1 MKKILICANTLCIG
15 GIEKSLIN
23 LLKNIDKSQF
33 KIDLMLEERSGE
45 LIKEVPKNIN
55 ILEYKVYNLK
65 NKFIQKLLNFLNQI
79 KWTLKYKNKYDT
91 SICFATYSYAANKV
105 ARILSKNRILFVHS
119 DYTKI
124 YNETE
129 LKEFFDTR
137 NLSDFNIIIFVSNES
152 KENLIKFYPNIVD
165 KSLVINNI
173 IDINEIKEK
182 SEYKIEKIYNK
193 NNINLLFIGRLEE
206 ESKNISTQL
215 KLIKDLSIDIPN
227 IKLFIVGDGP
237 NKNDYIKYVRENNL
251 EKYIEFIGQKENPYP
266 YIKNADY
273 VLLTSNYE
281 GYPVIFNESILLKTD
296 ILSTI
301 KISDDYTCI
310 GENFGYLLSNN
321 YNETLNELKI
331 ILKTKKHKKTN
342 INLEEINKK
351 RLKKLEELLNE

>member
-1 MKKILICANTLCIG
+1 MKKILICANSLCIG

-33 KIDLMLEERSGE
+33 KIDLMLEERIGE

-79 KWTLKYKNKYDT
+79 KWTLKYKNKYNT

-105 ARILSKNRILFVHS
+105 ARISSKNKILFVHS

-124 YNETE
+124 YNEKE
-129 LKEFFDTR
+129 LKQFFDTR
-137 NLSDFNIIIFVSNES
+137 NLSDFNKIIFVSNES

-182 SEYKIEKIYNK
+182 SKCKIEKIYNK

-251 EKYIEFIGQKENPYP
+251 EKYIEFLGQKENPYP

-281 GYPVIFNESILLKTD
+281 GYPVIFNESVLLKTD

-310 GENFGYLLSNN
+310 GENFGHLLSNN

>member
-1 MKKILICANTLCIG
+1 MKKILICANSLCIG

-55 ILEYKVYNLK
+55 IFEYKVYNLK

-79 KWTLKYKNKYDT
+79 KWTLKYRNKYNT

-105 ARILSKNRILFVHS
+105 SRISSKNRILFVHS

-124 YNETE
+124 YNENE
-129 LKEFFDTR
+129 LKQFFDTR
-137 NLSDFNIIIFVSNES
+137 NLSYFNKIIFVSNES

-182 SEYKIEKIYNK
+182 SECKIEKKYNK
-193 NNINLLFIGRLEE
+193 NKINLLFIGRLEE

-251 EKYIEFIGQKENPYP
+251 EKYIEFLGQKENPYP

-273 VLLTSNYE
+273 VLLTSKYE

-310 GENFGYLLSNN
+310 GENFGHLLSNN

-351 RLKKLEELLNE
+351 RLKQLEELLNE